1 MTIESM
7 IASLVA
13 LLPTAGT
20 HTSTLYADWAAA
32 HDPGAAG
39 AARDLTA
46 DMGSELARSRTKPG
60 RFVDGMA
67 ARARQLPPAHLPWF
81 WDTVGHRLIGY
92 GSRPAGRAYGAA
104 RTAEAG
110 HGLPVDPAYRRA
122 NALLFAAG
130 GAMPA
135 KEFGAHQRFL
145 AETLEPAGAHTALE
159 AFLTAWAGSSGDL
172 PADLVRRVRA
182 SAKAA
187 GEGDEEVARLV
198 GTVLSAAREKSVPDA
213 LLTAAEPFLAA
224 HPPADPVAA
233 GLVEVFPAGA
243 TDGGAWLRLLT
254 GCGAAEALVS
264 GRVVPEGGLSRWV
277 GRFAH
282 MYLYTPASG
291 GGITRQPLPTDFLDL
306 VGRLGPRLRAAGA
319 PVTLH
324 TTRYRHQTLDADVL
338 DAVLATGVPVVD
350 PGARVGI
357 HFWGERSRRDLAALA
372 ADPVF
377 GPRLEGTVHARLRP
391 GAFSSRPRRPGSAV
405 TLLPGNEGIARTVA
419 ERAGKLLDTVGGGG
433 MAGAEEAMGGLETLL
448 DRPTV
453 TALGGIVDAVAGAGV
468 AGALHRSLTSGLPEE
483 LAWPELEAVY
493 EQFATEGAEAEGAG
507 AGGAGAEGA
516 GAERAGAER
525 AGAEEAEAARAGAEG
540 AEAEKAEAEKAGAEA
555 RATGA
560 TGATA
565 VPGVIGAPGAVGV
578 PGAGDA
584 SGAGGAPGAGNGPGA
599 GDGPGTGDGPGAG
612 DGPVM
617 GAARGPGA
625 PGVSGASGVVGVTS
639 TWPVLTVFGRDRA
652 VAVAPDGVRG
662 SCRFA
667 VPEEATLFA
676 VHYVGGS
683 FLVSWTLAPN
693 PYNGNT
699 AFWADRPDEPFTPEE
714 TGGLVPFGE
723 GLRGA
728 YGFQFESA
736 DGGGRHSGGHV
747 LRPGGTEGIDR
758 DEPQLGDGAR
768 IWTNCARRERPWEV
782 VHSVTGERRGAR
794 PLPDFPGRPAN
805 AAPASAPTAPATT
818 PTGPATTPTG
828 PATAP
833 ATAQA
838 ASPDAYGAAEEGM
851 SLAVEA
857 LQLAPLPAPLTDSPL
872 GSKDGLIGTRVLFRT
887 PHHDRVPDR
896 FLVESVDG
904 RTARF
909 TADRRGE
916 RPWALWSPPEGAVED
931 VVLTDA
937 RTSAGVRA
945 YAADGAL
952 LWELH
957 GPRPSRQPEAPSDR
971 TITRPGGVALPPA
984 FWYLLRTRDA
994 AGSRALRAVRPQTA
1008 DALLTA
1014 ALVGTEALRAAVA
1027 RELPEVTDAVLVAAV
1042 VAVAGRAARV
1052 EERRRALHRRV
1063 SLLAE
1068 APPALPRRSVP
1079 DTELLP
1085 ALSGLIERR
1094 ERDPWRRAPDE
1105 PLPATLNA
1113 LAADGACLAGAIGEE
1128 VRRLSPP
1135 APPHDWSRLLGAVDA
1150 VAWRAAVAPTP
1161 APERAALL
1169 ALLDTWADAP
1179 FARAGGRWWV
1189 GTAAAPEDLD
1199 GLRSGGRAVA
1209 SAAVRGGGAAHWFV
1223 TEAAQDPAGGGDA
1236 PGRAEDAAAPVR
1248 QDRPVTEVDP
1258 EARLITVGRDD
1269 AARLRALVAAVD
1281 ERGPVPLPES
1291 AAARFAELTGVRRP
1305 VARLVLAGLTGGA
1318 DREADRAQLR
1328 KAPYRATPMT
1338 VESYR
1343 RLLKRLGESGRRAV
1357 LAAALPDDPA
1367 ELGRPGGTEA
1377 AAERMAGVW
1386 RELVGERPAVHDEAA
1401 DTLENAL
1408 GLSEVWARRLAGG
1421 YGAADDGTVEAAG
1434 WELVSTAYSY
1444 GVTVRPVPPPGAEPP
1459 YGTPVGLALGEIAS
1473 ALVWAWTDRP
1483 VGDPAVAGAAALYE
1497 RLREE
1502 LARPGLLLKLEGGRV
1517 QDTTDRMAERF
1528 GPARLPVGPGR
1539 RKDDGTPAATA
1550 YDGGPL
1556 VVCAPGGVSFLRPTA
1571 VTGPEVWRRLREVT
1585 GLTGA
1590 LDRVAPLLPGGG
1602 LERMLHRSRS
1612 GAVPAGA
1619 YEADPRHSC
1628 PELVERVAEELGVGT
1643 DAAALHLQLATLAAP
1658 TDRNVR
1664 RWNGWSAEQHR
1675 RAAAE
1680 LLATDAVVEA
1690 KRARAGRTLFLPGD
1704 WTEIGAP
1711 HLPLEKA
1718 KLAAHAVWPLYGDR
1732 VVAPFVRIL
1741 PTAPLHEMFTE
1752 AWERR

>member
-1 MTIESM
+1 MVHVTIESM

-20 HTSTLYADWAAA
+20 HTSTTYADWAAA

-46 DMGSELARSRTKPG
+46 EMGSELTRSRSKPG
-60 RFVDGMA
+60 RFVDRMA

-104 RTAEAG
+104 RTAEAE
-110 HGLPVDPAYRRA
+110 HGLPVDAAYRRA

-182 SAKAA
+182 SARAA
-187 GEGDEEVARLV
+187 GQGDEEVARLV
-198 GTVLSAAREKSVPDA
+198 GTVLSVAREKSVPDA
-213 LLTAAEPFLAA
+213 LLTAAVPILAA

-254 GCGAAEALVS
+254 GCGAAEALAS
-264 GRVVPEGGLSRWV
+264 GRVVPDGGLSRWV
-277 GRFAH
+277 GHFAH
-282 MYLYTPASG
+282 MYQYTPASG
-291 GGITRQPLPTDFLDL
+291 GGITRQPLPPDFLDL

-324 TTRYRHQTLDADVL
+324 TTRYRHHTLDADVL

-350 PGARVGI
+350 PGPRLGI
-357 HFWGERSRRDLAALA
+357 HFWGERSQRDLAALA

-377 GPRLEGTVHARLRP
+377 GPRLEGTVHARLLP
-391 GAFSSRPRRPGSAV
+391 GSFSSRPRRSGSAV

-419 ERAGKLLDTVGGGG
+419 DRVGKLLDTVGGGG
-433 MAGAEEAMGGLETLL
+433 MAGAEEAMAGLETLL

-453 TALGGIVDAVAGAGV
+453 TALGGIVDAVAGAEV
-468 AGALHRSLTSGLPEE
+468 AGALLRSLTAGLPEE

-493 EQFATEGAEAEGAG
+493 EQFEAERAEE
-507 AGGAGAEGA
+507 AGAEGP
-516 GAERAGAER
+516 
-525 AGAEEAEAARAGAEG
+525 G
-540 AEAEKAEAEKAGAEA
+540 AEA
-555 RATGA
+555 
-560 TGATA
+560 
-565 VPGVIGAPGAVGV
+565 
-578 PGAGDA
+578 GAGPVAAADR
-584 SGAGGAPGAGNGPGA
+584 AGHKAF
-599 GDGPGTGDGPGAG
+599 
-612 DGPVM
+612 
-617 GAARGPGA
+617 
-625 PGVSGASGVVGVTS
+625 GVVGVTS

-693 PYNGNT
+693 PYYGNT

-758 DEPQLGDGAR
+758 DELQLGDGAR
-768 IWTNCARRERPWEV
+768 IWTNCARGDRPWEV

-805 AAPASAPTAPATT
+805 AAPTGTAGAHGAS
-818 PTGPATTPTG
+818 
-828 PATAP
+828 
-833 ATAQA
+833 
-838 ASPDAYGAAEEGM
+838 EEGM
-851 SLAVEA
+851 ALAVEA

-872 GSKDGLIGTRVLFRT
+872 GSKDGLTGTRVLYGT
-887 PHHDRVPDR
+887 PHRDRTPDR
-896 FLVESVDG
+896 FLVESADG

-916 RPWALWSPPEGAVED
+916 RPWALWSPPEGATED

-937 RTSAGVRA
+937 RTSTGIRA

-952 LWELH
+952 LWELK
-957 GPRPSRQPEAPSDR
+957 GPHSPRQPRVPSDR
-971 TITRPGGVALPPA
+971 RITRPGGVALPPA

-994 AGSRALRAVRPQTA
+994 AGSRALRTVRPDTA
-1008 DALLTA
+1008 EALLTA
-1014 ALVGTEALRAAVA
+1014 ALDGTEAVRAAVA
-1027 RELPEVTDAVLVAAV
+1027 RELPGVTDAVLVEAV

-1085 ALSGLIERR
+1085 ALSGLVERR

-1113 LAADGACLAGAIGEE
+1113 LAADSACLAGAIGEE

-1135 APPHDWSRLLGAVDA
+1135 APPHDWSQLLGTVDA

-1179 FARAGGRWWV
+1179 FARPGSRWWV
-1189 GTAAAPEDLD
+1189 GTAAAPENLD

-1209 SAAVRGGGAAHWFV
+1209 SAAVRGGGTAHWFV
-1223 TEAAQDPAGGGDA
+1223 TAAADDAPQARAGDGDTRGRGEDTAAPAPQDRAEDTAARDRTEDGGAPAPQDPAED
-1236 PGRAEDAAAPVR
+1236 RAVAA
-1248 QDRPVTEVDP
+1248 VDP
-1258 EARLITVGRDD
+1258 EARLIRVGRDD

-1305 VARLVLAGLTGGA
+1305 VARLVLAGLIGGA
-1318 DREADRAQLR
+1318 DREADRTRLR

-1338 VESYR
+1338 VESYG

-1367 ELGRPGGTEA
+1367 ELWRPDGTEA

-1386 RELVGERPAVHDEAA
+1386 RELIGALPAVHDEAA
-1401 DTLENAL
+1401 DTLESAL

-1444 GVTVRPVPPPGAEPP
+1444 GVKVRPVAPPGAEPP
-1459 YGTPVGLALGEIAS
+1459 YGTPVGLALGEVAS

-1517 QDTTDRMAERF
+1517 QDTTERIAERF
-1528 GPARLPVGPGR
+1528 GPARLPVALDR
-1539 RKDDGTPAATA
+1539 RKDDRTPAATA

-1571 VTGPEVWRRLREVT
+1571 VTGPEVWRQLREVT
-1585 GLTGA
+1585 GLTGT

-1612 GAVPAGA
+1612 GAVETGA

-1628 PELVERVAEELGVGT
+1628 PELVERVAKELGVGA

-1664 RWNGWSAEQHR
+1664 RWNGWSAKRHGQV
-1675 RAAAE
+1675 AAE
-1680 LLATDAVVEA
+1680 LLATGAVVEA

-1718 KLAAHAVWPLYGDR
+1718 KLAAHAVWPLYGNS